1 LKRTVALIGL
11 IVGAW
16 LTILFGV
23 FAVFRMIFELTM
35 TSQGGFMLVAL
46 EILRA
51 LLGLIVSVAWL
62 LIWRELASVYLWRNL
77 RKYC

>member
-1 LKRTVALIGL
+1 MKRTVALIGL

>member
-1 LKRTVALIGL
+1 MKRTVALIGL

-46 EILRA
+46 EVLRA

-62 LIWRELASVYLWRNL
+62 LIWRELASVYLRRNL

>member
-1 LKRTVALIGL
+1 MKRMVALIGL
-11 IVGAW
+11 IAGAW

-23 FAVFRMIFELTM
+23 FAVFRMIFELTI

-46 EILRA
+46 EVLRA